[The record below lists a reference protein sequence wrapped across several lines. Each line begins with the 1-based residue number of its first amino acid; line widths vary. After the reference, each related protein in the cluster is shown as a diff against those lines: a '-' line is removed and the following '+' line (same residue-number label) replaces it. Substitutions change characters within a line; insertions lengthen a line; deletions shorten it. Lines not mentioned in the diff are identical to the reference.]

1 MALMTHILHQS
12 SSTNPRFKSWL
23 LWLSC
28 SLEVANMLL
37 QLELMLV
44 LL

>member
-12 SSTNPRFKSWL
+12 SSTNPWFKSWL
-23 LWLSC
+23 LCLCC
-28 SLEVANMLL
+28 SLKVANMLL